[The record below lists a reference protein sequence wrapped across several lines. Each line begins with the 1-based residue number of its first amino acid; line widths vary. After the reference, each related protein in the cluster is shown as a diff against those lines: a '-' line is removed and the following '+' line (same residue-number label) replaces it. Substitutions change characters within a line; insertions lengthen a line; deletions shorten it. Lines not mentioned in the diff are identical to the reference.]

1 MKWCENDNAV
11 NMDWTQKQMLWLE
24 EHDLLIVWLIF
35 ILNAF
40 IYGVRK
46 LATEK
51 CTCFLPSNGDSNRNQ
66 THILAHKLGEH
77 VVSLIFEKII

>member
-11 NMDWTQKQMLWLE
+11 NMDWTQKQMLRLE

-51 CTCFLPSNGDSNRNQ
+51 CTCFFFYHQMATQIEIKLISW
-66 THILAHKLGEH
+66 HIN
-77 VVSLIFEKII
+77 